1 MMYSYHT
8 CIVLLFSDTSFWI
21 KFFTE
26 CGIPAGEAT
35 NYAIIFTDHRI
46 QKDMLI
52 DLTKEYL
59 KDMGITVLGDVIGIL
74 KHAKEVHSQVNIVE
88 TFHQL

>member
-1 MMYSYHT
+1 
-8 CIVLLFSDTSFWI
+8 
-21 KFFTE
+21 
-26 CGIPAGEAT
+26 
-35 NYAIIFTDHRI
+35 
-46 QKDMLI
+46 MLI

-59 KDMGITVLGDVIGIL
+59 KEMGITVLGDVIGIL